1 MSTESVMHEPSMN
14 EIVGMVEQNIV
25 GEGPAV
31 PPTPIGTGERLLSDA
46 AAGATAAAFAQL
58 AAVRR
63 EQRRAAEFLL
73 SSVGS
78 TTLEDVVLELVRPML
93 GGYLDEKLPEMID
106 RLVQAEIARLNDDV
120 AA

>member
-1 MSTESVMHEPSMN
+1 
-14 EIVGMVEQNIV
+14 MVEQSIA

-31 PPTPIGTGERLLSDA
+31 PPTETVVPLAGNRLDPTAIGERLLSDA
-46 AAGATAAAFAQL
+46 TAGAAAAAFAQL

-63 EQRRAAEFLL
+63 KQRRAAEFLL

-78 TTLEDVVLELVRPML
+78 TTLEDVVLDMVRPML